1 VPYTIEIHQDNLAP
15 GTKIHI
21 DALGEMENG
30 KKYTVDDETAA
41 RFEVMQ
47 GVPLS
52 EALFAGI
59 TVTKSEAEK
68 KPAAAKKPEGDEK

>member
-1 VPYTIEIHQDNLAP
+1 MPYTIEIHQDNLAP
-15 GTKIHI
+15 GTPIHI
-21 DALGEMENG
+21 DALGELENG

-52 EALFAGI
+52 EALFAGV
-59 TVTKSEAEK
+59 TVTEHEVDK
-68 KPAAAKKPEGDEK
+68 KAATSKKEGEN

>member
-15 GTKIHI
+15 DAKIHI
-21 DALGEMENG
+21 DALGELENG

-41 RFEVMQ
+41 RFKVMQ

-52 EALFAGI
+52 EANFPVGI
-59 TVTKSEAEK
+59 TVTESG
-68 KPAAAKKPEGDEK
+68 GDDE

>member
-1 VPYTIEIHQDNLAP
+1 MPYTIEIHQDNLAP
-15 GTKIHI
+15 DAKIHV
-21 DALGEMENG
+21 DALGELTNG

-52 EALFAGI
+52 EANFPEGI
-59 TVTKSEAEK
+59 TVTKLGADEAEG
-68 KPAAAKKPEGDEK
+68 GDDK